1 MTQNFRQP
9 KLILC
14 ASVVYAFCLGAGCAY
29 AQSVA
34 PDEAVG
40 PDGTVTQKL
49 QLTPVEKSAILNS
62 AAAQR
67 VHSANGGVTAAIGA
81 PVPPTLPLRD
91 LPDQTAIGTDGGSVL
106 KYAMMEDEIL
116 VVDPIRMRVVDV
128 IRRDLQP

>member
-9 KLILC
+9 RLILC
-14 ASVVYAFCLGAGCAY
+14 ASVVCASFLVAGSAR

-40 PDGTVTQKL
+40 PDGTITQKL
-49 QLTPVEKSAILNS
+49 QFSPVERSAILNS

-67 VHSANGGVTAAIGA
+67 VHGASRGLMAAIGA
-81 PVPPTLPLRD
+81 PVPPTVPLRD
-91 LPDQTAIGTDGGSVL
+91 LPDQAAVGSEGGPVL
-106 KYAMMEDEIL
+106 KYAMMEDEVV

-128 IRRDLQP
+128 IRRDQP